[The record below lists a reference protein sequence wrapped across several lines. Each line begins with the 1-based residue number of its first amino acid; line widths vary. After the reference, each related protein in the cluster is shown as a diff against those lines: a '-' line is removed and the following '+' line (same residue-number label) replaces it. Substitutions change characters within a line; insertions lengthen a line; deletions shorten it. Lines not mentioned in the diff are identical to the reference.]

1 MESDE
6 QLNHDWVKSTLGHG
20 EAMCSRCLITNREAA
35 VLGKLNACDVPRH
48 LPPQRVTAM
57 IKPDQIPDA
66 VADSMREFFHTRGDA
81 QKAIAAAPA
90 MAEEIKRLRALN
102 AELVEGLR
110 EMRAAVKDV
119 PEMQGRQYV
128 QLGIRVNAL
137 ITRAEGR

>member
-81 QKAIAAAPA
+81 QKAIAAALSKWPKMRQRPFWDHMTHVRHSEIILPLEPA
-90 MAEEIKRLRALN
+90 R
-102 AELVEGLR
+102 
-110 EMRAAVKDV
+110 DD
-119 PEMQGRQYV
+119 
-128 QLGIRVNAL
+128 
-137 ITRAEGR
+137 